1 MLSRYI
7 KDWTITEYLCKIL
20 PMQSSITLKE
30 TKTMSNYT
38 ETEAQAIID
47 AAPLDFNSAQMLAK
61 KIGKPYRSVISKA
74 KSLGVDYVSKT
85 ATKKRGPN
93 KDLLVDAIAKAMHID
108 SAHLEG
114 LERATA
120 KSLDRLLE
128 HLA

>member
-1 MLSRYI
+1 
-7 KDWTITEYLCKIL
+7 
-20 PMQSSITLKE
+20 
-30 TKTMSNYT
+30 MSNYT

-47 AAPLDFNSAQMLAK
+47 AAPLDFNSAQALAK

>member
-1 MLSRYI
+1 
-7 KDWTITEYLCKIL
+7 
-20 PMQSSITLKE
+20 
-30 TKTMSNYT
+30 MSNYT

-47 AAPLDFNSAQMLAK
+47 AAPLDFNSAQLLAK

>member
-1 MLSRYI
+1 MLFRYI
-7 KDWTITEYLCKIL
+7 KRLDIYRKTCKIL

-30 TKTMSNYT
+30 IETMSNYT

-47 AAPLDFNSAQMLAK
+47 SAPLDFNSAQALAK

-93 KDLLVDAIAKAMHID
+93 KDLLVDAIAKALNIE
-108 SAHLEG
+108 SALIEG

>member
-20 PMQSSITLKE
+20 PMQSSI
-30 TKTMSNYT
+30 M
-38 ETEAQAIID
+38 
-47 AAPLDFNSAQMLAK
+47 AK